1 MPQTSDNKR
10 LFIELRSGHGR
21 HRFVRRHST
30 TEHQNKRKHDRPT
43 KPTRLSWSLSIETH
57 SSKPKKRRSSKA
69 RDSVS
74 SSSGTSRAAQAE
86 ARSETCC
93 CWRGDAG
100 AVRVDS
106 DDSSLERI
114 WGHLND
120 DDADSAATAS
130 VWGGERAH
138 RVRRRR
144 HGHHH
149 HHHHHYHHYHHCRC
163 LLQDAFPL
171 LQQQQQ
177 QQHIYYRPCV
187 DNSQVQH
194 NYSYERCPDDDC
206 TRRDASKK
214 ADLEALLPDLEKL
227 SLSSECCPEDR
238 EESSLPPTYSEIY
251 PRSRGSSAERWDS
264 VTGYAFKEEYGGVWN
279 KEGFTR
285 KCTCVQA
292 SRFKPLMHESPPS
305 TSYNSPTQLNTDSF
319 PTKLPPQ
326 PSQSSLHFTSSPSP
340 SPSPLLSS

>member
-74 SSSGTSRAAQAE
+74 SSSG
-86 ARSETCC
+86 
-93 CWRGDAG
+93 

-138 RVRRRR
+138 R
-144 HGHHH
+144 
-149 HHHHHYHHYHHCRC
+149 
-163 LLQDAFPL
+163 DAFPL

-264 VTGYAFKEEYGGVWN
+264 VTGYAFKEEYGGFDASEECVW
-279 KEGFTR
+279 
-285 KCTCVQA
+285 
-292 SRFKPLMHESPPS
+292 H
-305 TSYNSPTQLNTDSF
+305 
-319 PTKLPPQ
+319 
-326 PSQSSLHFTSSPSP
+326 
-340 SPSPLLSS
+340 